1 MDIYAYKNTPEV
13 IEKSSSGGAFSKIAN
28 IFSGQYKDNYSIY
41 GAAWTENNEIKHIRI
56 TQLADLKQFN
66 GSKYARSNIAN
77 IFIQVENDLQ
87 NGMAVLFSGT
97 PCQISGLIHYL
108 AKKNVSTRKL
118 LTIDIICHGTPN
130 LIVLKD
136 FISWIEKKYKSRVT
150 NITFR
155 DKSVG
160 WKRYPTKIVFS
171 NGKILR
177 RSYTAQLYIRMYFSL
192 LPLDNRCYSC
202 EFSNMERASDLTLG
216 DFWGIDKIMPEV
228 SAEKGVSLVLV
239 NTIKGQGIIEE
250 IMNTLSSSEELKN
263 YQGREFLN
271 YQHNLNAPTE
281 RPSNY
286 EDFWKLYKKYGFDYI
301 VRKYGFYTKK
311 GKMKFM
317 IKSALIRFEFFDTR
331 LS

>member
-1 MDIYAYKNTPEV
+1 
-13 IEKSSSGGAFSKIAN
+13 
-28 IFSGQYKDNYSIY
+28 
-41 GAAWTENNEIKHIRI
+41 
-56 TQLADLKQFN
+56 
-66 GSKYARSNIAN
+66 
-77 IFIQVENDLQ
+77 
-87 NGMAVLFSGT
+87 
-97 PCQISGLIHYL
+97 
-108 AKKNVSTRKL
+108 
-118 LTIDIICHGTPN
+118 
-130 LIVLKD
+130 
-136 FISWIEKKYKSRVT
+136 
-150 NITFR
+150 
-155 DKSVG
+155 
-160 WKRYPTKIVFS
+160 
-171 NGKILR
+171 
-177 RSYTAQLYIRMYFSL
+177 
-192 LPLDNRCYSC
+192 
-202 EFSNMERASDLTLG
+202 
-216 DFWGIDKIMPEV
+216 MPEV

-301 VRKYGFYTKK
+301 VRKYGFYTKI